1 MVYKLGTIS
10 DLYKLPSMDEKIHE
24 RISENLEILDGNYGS
39 DRDVDKN
46 NGGYV
51 LYAEPGTKDTEILSL
66 FDYEEYVPEYVDRID
81 SEPEY
86 CCSLY
91 LISDDYGIVIFT
103 ALADTPKEITDEIQ
117 G

>member
-1 MVYKLGTIS
+1 MVYKIGTLS
-10 DLYKLPSMDEKIHE
+10 ELNKLPSMDEKIRE
-24 RISENLEILDGNYGS
+24 RISENLEILDDNYGS
-39 DRDVDKN
+39 DRDIDKN

-51 LYAEPGTKDTEILSL
+51 LYAEPGTKDTEVLSW
-66 FDYEEYVPEYVDRID
+66 FDYVEYIPEYVDRID

-91 LISDDYGIVIFT
+91 LISDAYGVVIFT
-103 ALADTPKEITDEIQ
+103 ALADTPEEVTDEIQ